1 MGDGF
6 GSSDPDAVQP
16 MNDMQTV
23 VAEVKKEKKE
33 EVSDEEEEGA
43 VVEVGPFCQPL
54 AEDKLAKK
62 LFKCIKKATKTK
74 QVLRGVK
81 EVVKAVRKGTKGVC
95 VIAGNISPMDV
106 ISHLPVLCEDNDVPY
121 IYIRSKEDLGAAGL
135 TKRPTSCMLI
145 APSIKKDLEEPEGY
159 SEVEKKVKKM
169 AITY

>member
-1 MGDGF
+1 MGVF
-6 GSSDPDAVQP
+6 EQKYKSSMSDDE
-16 MNDMQTV
+16 D
-23 VAEVKKEKKE
+23 VKE
-33 EVSDEEEEGA
+33 
-43 VVEVGPFCQPL
+43 VEVQVFATPL
-54 AEDKLAKK
+54 ADDKLTKK
-62 LFKCIKKATKTK
+62 LFKCIKKATKAK

-106 ISHLPVLCEDNDVPY
+106 ISHLPILCEDNDVPY

-159 SEVEKKVKKM
+159 SEVKKKIEKM

>member
-1 MGDGF
+1 MGVEDQRVSGIM
-6 GSSDPDAVQP
+6 G
-16 MNDMQTV
+16 
-23 VAEVKKEKKE
+23 KKDKKE
-33 EVSDEEEEGA
+33 EEESGDEGA
-43 VVEVGPFCQPL
+43 EVEVGKFCEPL
-54 AEDKLAKK
+54 ADAKLSKK

-106 ISHLPVLCEDNDVPY
+106 ISHLPILCEDNDVPY
-121 IYIRSKEDLGAAGL
+121 IYVRSKEDLGAAGL
-135 TKRPTSCMLI
+135 TKRPTSCMLV
-145 APSIKKDLEEPEGY
+145 APSIKKGLDEPEGY